1 MKDNKG
7 ATEDTAIVRF
17 DIIKG
22 LILPIEFVDVNYI
35 HLVIHL
41 VSFEYFIVKVAVVA
55 CTG

>member
-1 MKDNKG
+1 LKDNKG